1 MDTNHLK
8 EALVAETIKEPPPES
23 AVRKLPA
30 ELMWTDLIGDG
41 FKREDLPWAPWVEN
55 GRDGVDF
62 CPLFGG
68 DPNGAAALLLRFRP
82 GAHGDFHKHGGA
94 ELMFVLDGVLEDDKG
109 GYFPKGTCV
118 VEAEGSI
125 HQALSRQGCTLLAV
139 RERPAQPYED
149 QPFDANVKK

>member
-1 MDTNHLK
+1 MGTID
-8 EALVAETIKEPPPES
+8 EAPPES
-23 AVRKLPA
+23 AIRKIPA
-30 ELMWTDLIGDG
+30 ELMIENLIGDG
-41 FKREDLPWAPWVEN
+41 FKREDLDWQPWVEN

-62 CPLFGG
+62 VPLFSGG
-68 DPNGAAALLLRFRP
+68 PDGAAALLLRFRP

-118 VEAEGSI
+118 VEAEDSI

-139 RERPAQPYED
+139 RERPAQPYKD
-149 QPFDANVKK
+149 QPFDANVTRDAEELKPKS

>member
-1 MDTNHLK
+1 
-8 EALVAETIKEPPPES
+8 VANTINEPPPES
-23 AVRKLPA
+23 AIRKVPA
-30 ELMWTDLIGDG
+30 DLIWADLIGDG
-41 FKREDLPWAPWVEN
+41 FKRDDLPWAPWVEN

-68 DPNGAAALLLRFRP
+68 DPNGAAALLLRFKP

-109 GYFPKGTCV
+109 GYFPKGTVV
-118 VEAEGSI
+118 VESEGSI

-139 RERPAQPYED
+139 RERPAEPYAD
-149 QPFDANVKK
+149 QPFDSNVKK